1 MYDGGDED
9 STSEVDLAR
18 KEEEEGINLR
28 GGGRQEK
35 KGNRRASH
43 FLVYFAMKRG
53 RKEEVRKTFMLK
65 TDSAL

>member
-9 STSEVDLAR
+9 STSEIDLAR
-18 KEEEEGINLR
+18 KEEEGINLWG

-35 KGNRRASH
+35 RGNRRASH
-43 FLVYFAMKRG
+43 FPVYFAMKRG
-53 RKEEVRKTFMLK
+53 RKEEVRKKFMLK